1 MIILT
6 PQQYR
11 GLCEERAEQRRK
23 LSELEIVLYRE
34 TDEIFKTVLPKIR
47 EKISPKYR
55 LNNYRVYT
63 YMLDSSMRLDFKG
76 PPPLTEIML
85 SGLKRA
91 SGAGIDEENVDR
103 KEVFSMIGDEINFLA
118 QYGIAVDVPYWF
130 FSK

>member
-11 GLCEERAEQRRK
+11 GLCEEHKEQRRK

-55 LNNYRVYT
+55 LSDYSIGNAIF
-63 YMLDSSMRLDFKG
+63 SGFS
-76 PPPLTEIML
+76 PLVIFT
-85 SGLKRA
+85 GLERA
-91 SGAGIDEENVDR
+91 SGAEIDEDFSKTEE
-103 KEVFSMIGDEINFLA
+103 KELFSMIGDETSFLA